1 MLACPGLALLLFL
14 SPSNTQ
20 PCPAVCKC
28 TSFGSYGYK
37 VNCSSRGLTV
47 VPMLPPQTT
56 ELYLQNNLLTT
67 VPRGRLD
74 KLQHLNKVNMS
85 NNTWDCGCDIIYLKT
100 RLDDQEAISR
110 ADVKCFTPASLAGK
124 PLSQLRGH
132 DLAQC
137 TQIKKCPDL
146 VYNNILL
153 LLSLCILIILLAWS
167 LKITRTSTFIY
178 DLNARHADMELESLK
193 SMDPKPR
200 WKRSDAL
207 SKDLLEEGVIEV
219 PLPTDNMEILNPI
232 LHILQ
237 TNHNIKLH
245 DRK

>member
-14 SPSNTQ
+14 SPSNAQ
-20 PCPAVCKC
+20 PCPVVCKC
-28 TSFGSYGYK
+28 TSLGSYGYE
-37 VNCSSRGLTV
+37 VNCSSTGLTV
-47 VPMLPPQTT
+47 VPMLPPHTT

-67 VPRGRLD
+67 VPHGRLD
-74 KLQHLNKVNMS
+74 KLQHLNNVNMS

-100 RLDDQEAISR
+100 WLEDQEAISL

-124 PLSQLRGH
+124 PLSQITGH

-137 TQIKKCPDL
+137 TQITKCPDF
-146 VYNNILL
+146 VYNDILL

-167 LKITRTSTFIY
+167 LKTTRTTTFIY
-178 DLNARHADMELESLK
+178 DFNARHADMELQSLK
-193 SMDPKPR
+193 SVKPKHR

-207 SKDLLEEGVIEV
+207 SKELLEEDETET
-219 PLPTDNMEILNPI
+219 PLTTDNMEILNPI

-237 TNHNIKLH
+237 TKHNIKL
-245 DRK
+245 KAT